1 MEIDPGFLA
10 PCGLYCGV
18 CGVYYATR
26 DENEKF
32 LEKLLNMYQSGMPGV
47 DELAKLTIK
56 DLECEGCMSDRV
68 SFFCRV
74 CAIKTCTK
82 EKGYAGC
89 HECADFPC
97 SHVENFPM
105 PVGKKVIMRAIPYWR
120 EHGTEKWV
128 RDEESRY
135 LCPEC
140 GHQLF
145 RGAKRCNKCKTP
157 VDVD

>member
-1 MEIDPGFLA
+1 MQINPGFLA

-26 DENEKF
+26 DKNEKF
-32 LEKLLNMYQSGMPGV
+32 LEKLLNMYQSNMPDV
-47 DELAKLTIK
+47 DELNELTIK
-56 DLECEGCMSDRV
+56 DLECDGCMSDRV

-82 EKGYAGC
+82 EKSYAGC

-97 SHVENFPM
+97 SHLENFPM

-135 LCPEC
+135 QCPEC

>member
-1 MEIDPGFLA
+1 MEINSDFLA

-32 LEKLLNMYQSGMPGV
+32 MQKLLNVNQSGAPQL
-47 DELAKLTIK
+47 DELTTD
-56 DLECEGCMSDRV
+56 DLQCEGCLSDRV
-68 SFFCRV
+68 SVFCRV
-74 CAIKTCTK
+74 CAIKACTS

-89 HECADFPC
+89 HECGDFPC

>member
-18 CGVYYATR
+18 CGVHYATR
-26 DENEKF
+26 DGNEKF
-32 LEKLLNMYQSGMPGV
+32 LQKLLNMYQSGIPQL
-47 DELAKLTIK
+47 DELTTE
-56 DLECEGCMSDRV
+56 DLECEGCLSDRV

-74 CAIKTCTK
+74 CEIKKCTK

-140 GHQLF
+140 GHHLF

-157 VDVD
+157 VDLD